1 MESFNNQSAECVGEE
16 GVGGIIMS
24 LPMDE
29 MIKANKEICPILR
42 RKIIR
47 SWLRKSWL
55 RKSLLLEAFKDK
67 GEDG

>member
-1 MESFNNQSAECVGEE
+1 
-16 GVGGIIMS
+16 MS

-42 RKIIR
+42 RKII
-47 SWLRKSWL
+47 KSWL

-67 GEDG
+67 GEK